1 MATEKGLNTTA
12 VCWQLGYSKQ
22 AYYKTKKLNL
32 TKLNDQAKVKQRVLS
47 IRATMP
53 RIGTR
58 KLYYLLQ
65 EAFKS
70 DGIKMG
76 RDSLFRLLKEEHL
89 LIQKKRKYTI
99 TTDSKHFMFKHPN
112 LVKELVVKRPEQVWV
127 ADITYIPVAKGFN
140 YLHLITDAYSKK
152 IVGYE
157 MCDNM
162 TTISTQKALKM
173 ALKGRLYHDKLIHH
187 SDRGLQYCSALYTG
201 LLKENNIDIS
211 MTIDGDPYEN
221 AVAERVNGI
230 LKDEFGLSDPISTPY
245 EAEKMVRQAVE
256 IYNTQRP
263 HLSNHYV
270 TPMKMHEQSQI
281 VPKLWHKKG
290 RSTLQSAPPSVSLFI
305 N

>member
-1 MATEKGLNTTA
+1 M
-12 VCWQLGYSKQ
+12 KQ
-22 AYYKTKKLNL
+22 
-32 TKLNDQAKVKQRVLS
+32 KVLA

-65 EAFKS
+65 EAFKC

-76 RDSLFRLLKEEHL
+76 RDSLFRLLREEYL

-99 TTDSKHFMFKHPN
+99 TTNSKHFMFKHPN
-112 LVKELVVKRPEQVWV
+112 LVKELEIKRPEQVWV
-127 ADITYIPVAKGFN
+127 ADITYIPVAKEFN

-162 TTISTQKALKM
+162 TTISTHKALKM
-173 ALKGRLYHDKLIHH
+173 ALKGRLYQDKLIHH

-230 LKDEFGLSDPISTPY
+230 LKDEFGLGDIISTAN
-245 EAEKMVRQAVE
+245 EAEKLVRQAVE
-256 IYNTQRP
+256 IYNIHRP

-270 TPMKMHEQSQI
+270 TPMKMHEQCQI
-281 VPKLWHKKG
+281 IPKLWHKKG
-290 RSTLQSAPPSVSLFI
+290 RITLQSDPPLVSSI
-305 N
+305 IT